1 MSKEVEKNE
10 DGAQVEGKWMTFRI
24 YKSQVE
30 AEVVFGL
37 LSSNSIPCRMQG
49 KDSVR
54 PEISFAT
61 GIYIQIPEEYKEAA
75 EELMPIEP

>member
-1 MSKEVEKNE
+1 MSEE
-10 DGAQVEGKWMTFRI
+10 AKWITFRI
-24 YKSQVE
+24 FKSVVE

-37 LSSNSIPCRMQG
+37 LSSNDIPCRMQG

-61 GIYIQIPEEYKEAA
+61 GIYIQIPEEYKDVA
-75 EELMPIEP
+75 EELMPENG